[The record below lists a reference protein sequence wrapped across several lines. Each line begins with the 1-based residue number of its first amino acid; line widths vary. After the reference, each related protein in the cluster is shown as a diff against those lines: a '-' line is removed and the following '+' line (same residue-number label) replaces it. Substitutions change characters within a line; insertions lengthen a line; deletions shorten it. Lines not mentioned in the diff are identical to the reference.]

1 MGAAGA
7 AGGDRGGGGWGQ
19 ALRGLGQPRRGVD
32 GGGGWRHQETERD
45 GLRKVRE
52 EIRLRR
58 GLK

>member
-1 MGAAGA
+1 
-7 AGGDRGGGGWGQ
+7 
-19 ALRGLGQPRRGVD
+19 V
-32 GGGGWRHQETERD
+32 GGWRLAVGGSKEETDARET

>member
-1 MGAAGA
+1 VLSKGPGRGHPRRSGPGAAGA
-7 AGGDRGGGGWGQ
+7 AGGVGGSKEQ
-19 ALRGLGQPRRGVD
+19 TDAR
-32 GGGGWRHQETERD
+32 ET